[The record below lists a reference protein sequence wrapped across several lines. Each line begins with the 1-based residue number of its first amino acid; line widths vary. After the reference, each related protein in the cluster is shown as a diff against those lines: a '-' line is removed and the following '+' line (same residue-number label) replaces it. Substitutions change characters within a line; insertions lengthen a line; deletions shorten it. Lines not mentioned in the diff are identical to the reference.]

1 MSIPIRIAFDPDLGR
16 HVFVFLVDTRLR
28 NEKDETYR
36 LDEESLNAL
45 LMSSDIPSIAA
56 AAGMIG
62 PFSGNPVRAAKLDD
76 GDEKVSYMPSELQGP
91 GKVRRF
97 EKPKVELL
105 LEECRLDPF
114 IRMRKTPSGFWTT
127 EGTRRPRKAPTA
139 RFVDSLD
146 FTDIPDMTDDDEHLR
161 FIVEDVRCWV
171 LARNIFSLTM
181 RLAAKARDTEKVL
194 TASGFTRI
202 AAGEHLETD
211 DEGEAHGERLV
222 LPGID
227 PAAAICSHEEDL
239 YISWELAKDES
250 EKDVADGI
258 IAGLD
263 ECLSRKRCHLTRSKG
278 REIADEADPRT
289 LLEAGWSLIKHH
301 PGRYIMCCDH
311 CGRSV
316 LSTTQGGARRFCCN
330 SCRSAWSKNERAVA
344 AN

>member
-16 HVFVFLVDTRLR
+16 HVFVFLVDTRLHD
-28 NEKDETYR
+28 EKDEAYR

-62 PFSGNPVRAAKLDD
+62 PYSGNPGRAAKLDD
-76 GDEKVSYMPSELQGP
+76 GYEKVSYMPSELQGHD
-91 GKVRRF
+91 KVRRL

-114 IRMRKTPSGFWTT
+114 MRMRKTLSGFWTT
-127 EGTRRPRKAPTA
+127 EGTRRLRKAPTK
-139 RFVDSLD
+139 RFADSLD
-146 FTDIPDMTDDDEHLR
+146 FTDTPAMTDDDEHLR
-161 FIVEDVRCWV
+161 FIVEDVRWWV
-171 LARNIFSLTM
+171 FARNIFSLTM

-202 AAGEHLETD
+202 AAGEQLETD
-211 DEGEAHGERLV
+211 DEWETHGERLV

-227 PAAAICSHEEDL
+227 PAATTCPNEEGL
-239 YISWELAKDES
+239 YISYEPAKDES
-250 EKDVADGI
+250 EMDIADSLV
-258 IAGLD
+258 AGLD
-263 ECLSRKRCHLTRSKG
+263 ECLSKRRCRLTRNKG
-278 REIADEADPRT
+278 REMAAEAEPRT

-316 LSTTQGGARRFCCN
+316 LSKTQGGTRRFCCN